1 LRHARERRSF
11 FGFINFLEKAGV
23 GPMQGLPPEPWQRR
37 IKYLELAA
45 EAIRAAA
52 QSNTPDMRKAYL
64 SIANSWMEMA
74 RETEPK
80 RD

>member
-1 LRHARERRSF
+1 
-11 FGFINFLEKAGV
+11 
-23 GPMQGLPPEPWQRR
+23 MQGLPLEPWQRR

-52 QSNTPDMRKAYL
+52 QSHTPDMRQAYL

-74 RETEPK
+74 RETDPK